1 MLDVADA
8 VGEKQSVV
16 GGREQERDPA
26 GGWEAGG
33 DGELDFDFRKD
44 TRSNHATSLRTHY
57 PSPNLASISR

>member
-33 DGELDFDFRKD
+33 GWGAR
-44 TRSNHATSLRTHY
+44 LRF
-57 PSPNLASISR
+57 